1 MSYDTILFDMD
12 GVLLQGAETDSKIY
26 EIAASQTLT
35 GMTDGNVSDDDLS
48 RINGFHYTQEMETVC
63 KKLNVKTE
71 NFWEQREQFAAELEN
86 EHIRKGKRQPFDDVG
101 ILDDLAQSY
110 NLGVVSNNRQATVD
124 QAVSV
129 LEMEFIDVA
138 IGRDHSLEGYYDRKP
153 EPTLIIN
160 ALQKLE
166 TKDALYVGDS
176 KKDII
181 AASRANV
188 DSAFIHR
195 PHNTKLVMDEEPDI
209 RLDSLTELKNEL
221 KIS

>member
-1 MSYDTILFDMD
+1 MD

-35 GMTDGNVSDDDLS
+35 RMTDGNVSEDDLS

-63 KKLNVKTE
+63 KELNVKIE
-71 NFWEQREQFAAELEN
+71 DFWKQREQIAAELEN
-86 EHIRKGKRQPFDDVG
+86 EDVRKEKRQPFDDVG
-101 ILDDLAQSY
+101 VLKDLTQSY
-110 NLGVVSNNRQATVD
+110 KLGVVSNNRQATVD
-124 QAVSV
+124 QAVSI
-129 LEMEFIDVA
+129 LEIEFIDVA

-160 ALQKLE
+160 ALEKLE

-176 KKDII
+176 EKDII

-195 PHNTKLVMDEEPDI
+195 PHNSKLVINKEPDI
-209 RLDSLTELKNEL
+209 RLDSLAELKNEL
-221 KIS
+221 KIP